1 MSKMAT
7 IRLSQSW
14 QVPQK
19 PDRTGKTY
27 PPIVETLSIEVEN
40 VPLHELGST
49 YTQLNT
55 ELFNARISHM
65 KGLKQRSAVDGF
77 MKDSGF

>member
-1 MSKMAT
+1 MNKPVR

-19 PDRTGKTY
+19 PDKTGRQY
-27 PPIVETLSIEVEN
+27 PPIVETLVVEVDDVQWHDIAN
-40 VPLHELGST
+40 A

-55 ELFNARISHM
+55 ELFKARISHM
-65 KGLKQRSAVDGF
+65 KAIKQKSPVDAILKDAGF
-77 MKDSGF
+77 